1 MEEPHHTTTAVVQQ
15 QPREEEP
22 GIAGDI
28 HLVTTE
34 HETEQAGGK
43 SSGVAP
49 APEETAVAA
58 SADMTASTL
67 NRFRL
72 PPPPTDTAA
81 RSRKKRLKAQDQA
94 RKSVA
99 AAAATAAAATE
110 QDGAKH
116 GTATPAVSPLSYPS
130 IPQEESDAQA
140 REESPNLCASRYGDA
155 RILSAPRRQAA
166 EGDEAA
172 VNLPPNSIVVTA
184 GEGQGAEEGFDPRAK
199 GEECK
204 EDVTRFGRAP
214 SMVLVPEEI
223 EAKIS
228 KADLEAAHGIAKPQD
243 PEKTAEGARAADGIE
258 KKGGWGPLECARK
271 AGAASFAK

>member
-116 GTATPAVSPLSYPS
+116 TA
-130 IPQEESDAQA
+130 DNWG
-140 REESPNLCASRYGDA
+140 RG
-155 RILSAPRRQAA
+155 RQAA